1 MFNILSDGP
10 SDAVLNVVLAH
21 GAGAAMDTKFMQYF
35 AKHLGARGYRIT
47 RFEFP
52 YMAERRVTGK
62 KRPPDQ
68 LPRLLETWMS
78 IISYLGP
85 ENLVIGGKS
94 MGARIASIVADEA
107 QVKGLLCLG
116 YPFHAPGK
124 PPGPNRLEQL
134 KMLQTP
140 TLICQGTR
148 DALGTIDQVSKYRLS
163 NSIQFHWL
171 EDGDHGFK
179 PRKKSGQTEEQNWK
193 NALDASCEFLTAL

>member
-1 MFNILSDGP
+1 MLNIMSDGP
-10 SDAVLNVVLAH
+10 SDAGLNVALAH

-35 AKHLGARGYRIT
+35 AKNLSAKGYRIT

-52 YMAERRVTGK
+52 YMAEGRITGK
-62 KRPPDQ
+62 KRPPDR

-78 IISYLGP
+78 IIRHLGP

-94 MGARIASIVADEA
+94 MGGGLASIIADEA
-107 QVKGLLCLG
+107 RVKGLLCLG

-148 DALGTIDQVSKYRLS
+148 DALGTVNQVSRYQLS
-163 NSIQFHWL
+163 DSIQLCWL

-179 PRKKSGQTEEQNWK
+179 PRKKSGRTEEQNWK
-193 NALDASCEFLTAL
+193 TALDASCEFLTSL